1 VRCVYLSFVYMYS
14 VCADDVCMLVCA
26 LQVIECYEDYTSKT
40 CGQCGVLNQKL
51 GGHKVFNC
59 PEEGCD
65 YIADRDIS
73 AARNILLRY
82 LTRFCP
88 VSARP
93 AQ

>member
-1 VRCVYLSFVYMYS
+1 M
-14 VCADDVCMLVCA
+14 CADDVCMLVCA

-40 CGQCGVLNQKL
+40 CGQCGVLNETL
-51 GGHKVFNC
+51 GGQEVFSC
-59 PEEGCD
+59 PQERCG
-65 YIADRDIS
+65 YVAGRDIS

-82 LTRFCP
+82 LTRFRP